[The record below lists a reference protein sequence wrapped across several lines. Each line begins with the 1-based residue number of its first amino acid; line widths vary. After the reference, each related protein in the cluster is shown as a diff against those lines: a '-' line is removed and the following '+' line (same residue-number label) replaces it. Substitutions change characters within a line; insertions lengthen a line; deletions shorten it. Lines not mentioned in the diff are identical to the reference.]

1 MHIKK
6 FLIYIIIVIILAA
19 AGGAYYFVKKRNS
32 QKTQNPVSTQTV
44 TTTPGDQST
53 TTSPATNPTPAETPA
68 STLTL
73 VYPLSNFVA
82 RITQNDFGKYYPV
95 GGTTNPDRAV
105 CPNATYYVGYHT
117 ANDLE
122 TFPDELNIAVSI
134 KSIADGTVREVS
146 PVSGYGGLIVIE
158 YNLGGSTYTAYFGH
172 INLATATVKAGDH
185 VKAGQ
190 YIVDLGPQCS
200 GTNGDVRKHLHF
212 GLHKGTAIDVRGYV
226 PDQTTLS
233 NWVDP
238 KILLS
243 SLGAQ

>member
-1 MHIKK
+1 MKK
-6 FLIYIIIVIILAA
+6 YLVYIIAAIVILVL
-19 AGGAYYFVKKRNS
+19 AGGVYYLVKKKANAT
-32 QKTQNPVSTQTV
+32 TQNPVSTNTQSTDSTPPV
-44 TTTPGDQST
+44 KLSDSAVPNTTP
-53 TTSPATNPTPAETPA
+53 SPSQTFAP
-68 STLTL
+68 TL
-73 VYPLSNFVA
+73 VYPLDNFAA
-82 RITQNDFGKYYPV
+82 RITANDFGQYYPP
-95 GGTTNPDRAV
+95 GGTTNPDRKV
-105 CPNATYYVGYHT
+105 CSNATYYVGYHT

-122 TFPDELNIAVSI
+122 TFPNELNIAVPV

-185 VKAGQ
+185 VTAGEH
-190 YIVDLGPQCS
+190 IADLGSQCS
-200 GTNGDVRKHLHF
+200 NINGNVRKHLHF
-212 GLHKGTAIDVRGYV
+212 GLHKGTTIDVRGYV

-238 KILLS
+238 KVLLS